1 MRRRFNSERNLM
13 NFLTVI
19 LRQLFKTGTLN
30 PDAGAQRQMRI
41 LAVSLR
47 AGLRRGVVT
56 ALCAQALEPFRG
68 LG

>member
-1 MRRRFNSERNLM
+1 M

-19 LRQLFKTGTLN
+19 LMRLFKTRTLN
-30 PDAGAQRQMRI
+30 PGAGTERQMRI
-41 LAVSLR
+41 LAVSLK
-47 AGLRRGVVT
+47 AGLRRGVET